1 MVDEVERSGM
11 QEPEPEEAVK
21 AEAPEGAVTPK
32 RALDPSSPDWREAI
46 DAYVEEVWPQV
57 LEDIADLVAVP
68 SVEDLARA
76 KPGLPYGPGP
86 RRATDVA
93 LGIAE
98 RLGLRAHDD
107 DGYVAWADVTG
118 ASERI
123 LATMCHCDIVPVEG
137 QDWESDPFEMVR
149 RDGYLLG
156 RGVADDKGPLALTL
170 WAAHFF
176 QRLVA
181 RGVELPY
188 TLRAIIG
195 SNEETG
201 MRDAEM
207 YIAHEGSPAFLFTPD
222 ADFPVCYGEKG
233 IYHGLFTSE
242 RIAGG
247 KLVEMDGGT
256 VANAVPSKAMAVV
269 AADADTLPAAEDI
282 AVCDLGDGRC
292 RIVAHGIDGHA
303 SRPEG
308 TKNAIK
314 ALNGYLLDHGLY
326 DEVQRPFLELQ
337 AKLLADD
344 YGEAIGI
351 AATDALF
358 GASTVVGGVVRTVDG
373 RFTQTVDSR
382 YVTSITGE
390 RIAET
395 LRAEAEEHG
404 CTFETTHDDVPFYV
418 KPDSPE
424 IETLMAVYREHTGRD
439 AEPYTIGGGT
449 YARHFDRAVGFGP
462 EEFDDPKPEWVGDMH
477 GANEGIA
484 EAQLKTSLGIY
495 IDAIA
500 RLMMLEL

>member
-1 MVDEVERSGM
+1 MADEVERSGM

-86 RRATDVA
+86 RRAADVA

-107 DGYVAWADVTG
+107 DGYVAWADVPG

-137 QDWESDPFEMVR
+137 
-149 RDGYLLG
+149 
-156 RGVADDKGPLALTL
+156 
-170 WAAHFF
+170 HFF
-176 QRLVA
+176 QRLVS

-351 AATDALF
+351 TATDALF